1 MAITCNGIAAGGI
14 PLLTDITNST
24 FAINE
29 TLTFS
34 ATAGDVITSSAISFQ
49 DPADLGIPDDSTS
62 QDNITFSG
70 EGTTVITVGGNW
82 NDPFNDQFTYVEKGT
97 DPSLYPK
104 IPVTVTQVGNMPS
117 DKLLYDLNQD
127 NTSPYIETF
136 TVTVQWE
143 QGTAGNLV
151 AQSPVTFTLELK
163 INNEYEGIRSFISNY
178 YT

>member
-1 MAITCNGIAAGGI
+1 MSVTITPDEATGLA
-14 PLLTDITNST
+14 DITRPN
-24 FAINE
+24 FAMNQ
-29 TLTFS
+29 TVSAS
-34 ATAGDVITSSAISFQ
+34 ATPTAPATDANVTNVTASVAGTQPNLVITPGTTSVNIGGTLQ
-49 DPADLGIPDDSTS
+49 DP
-62 QDNITFSG
+62 F
-70 EGTTVITVGGNW
+70 E
-82 NDPFNDQFTYVEKGT
+82 DQFTYVEKGT
-97 DPSLYPK
+97 DDSLYPK
-104 IPVTVTQVGNMPS
+104 IPVTVTKVDNMPS

-151 AQSPVTFTLELK
+151 AQTPVTFTLELK

>member
-1 MAITCNGIAAGGI
+1 MSVTITPDEVTGLA
-14 PLLTDITNST
+14 DITRPN
-24 FAINE
+24 FAMNQ
-29 TLTFS
+29 TVSAS
-34 ATAGDVITSSAISFQ
+34 ATPTAPATNANVTNVTASVAGTQPNLVITPGTTSVNIGGTLQ
-49 DPADLGIPDDSTS
+49 DP
-62 QDNITFSG
+62 F
-70 EGTTVITVGGNW
+70 V
-82 NDPFNDQFTYVEKGT
+82 DQFTYVEKGT
-97 DPSLYPK
+97 DDSLYPK
-104 IPVTVTQVGNMPS
+104 IPVTVTKVDNMPS

-151 AQSPVTFTLELK
+151 AQTPVTFTLELK